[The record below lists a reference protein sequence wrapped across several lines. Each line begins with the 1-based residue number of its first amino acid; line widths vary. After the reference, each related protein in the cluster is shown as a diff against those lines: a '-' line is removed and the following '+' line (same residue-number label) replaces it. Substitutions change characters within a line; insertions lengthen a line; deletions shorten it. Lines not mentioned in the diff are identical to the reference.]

1 MEIVGWALNNIV
13 PFLVIITLLVF
24 VHEMGHFLIAR
35 RCGVRVE
42 VFSIGFGPELFGWT
56 GRDSGTRWRVSAIPL
71 GGYVKFFGDADAASG
86 PTDQSTLSVDQ
97 RQYSFHAKPLW
108 QRAAVVA
115 GGPLAN
121 LLFALVALMVL
132 FMIVGRS
139 FTPPVIGVVNP
150 GGAAAEAGLL
160 PNDRV
165 LSADGRSIES
175 FEDLLQTAQM
185 NPGIEIPF
193 SVSREGRTLD
203 MTVKPVARDLVDRF
217 GNSHR
222 LGDLGIASLNSLP
235 VIGGV
240 NSGSAA
246 ERAGMQ
252 AGDRIVSVA
261 GTPVN
266 SFTGLRDVVIE
277 NPGTPLE
284 LVVERAG
291 VRQTIVVTPTPTTAV
306 DPDGKQR
313 EIGLLGIS
321 NAVVSEHQ
329 RLGPGQ
335 ALLQSGKQVVY
346 MTETIFTVIKQIILG
361 LRPANEIGGPLR
373 IAKVSGEASQIGWEA
388 VVMLVIG
395 LSVTLGVFNLL
406 PVPMLDGG
414 HLAFYAYEAVRGR
427 PLSLRAQEYALR
439 FGLFLVLCLV
449 VFATWNDLVLLKV
462 GELVGKI
469 GQ

>member
-1 MEIVGWALNNIV
+1 MEIVDWALNNIV
-13 PFLVIITLLVF
+13 PFLLIITLLVF

-56 GRDSGTRWRVSAIPL
+56 GKETGTRWRFSAIPL

-86 PTDQSTLSVDQ
+86 PADQTALSPDE
-97 RQYSFHAKPLW
+97 RRYSFHAKPLW

-121 LLFALVALMVL
+121 LLFALVALMAL

-150 GGAAAEAGLL
+150 GSAAAEAGLQ

-165 LSADGRSIES
+165 VAADGRSIES

-193 SVSREGRTLD
+193 SVARDGRTLD
-203 MTVKPVARDLVDRF
+203 LVVTPVARDMVDRF

-222 LGDLGIASLNSLP
+222 LGDLGVASLNSLP
-235 VIGGV
+235 VVGAV
-240 NSGSAA
+240 NADSAA
-246 ERAGMQ
+246 ERAGLQ
-252 AGDRIVSVA
+252 AGDRIISVA
-261 GTPVN
+261 GTTVN

-277 NPGTPLE
+277 NPGKPLE

-291 VRQTIVVTPTPTTAV
+291 APRTLVVTPTPTIATG
-306 DPDGKQR
+306 PDGKQR

-329 RLGPGQ
+329 RLGPAQ
-335 ALLQSGKQVVY
+335 ALLHSGRQVVY
-346 MTETIFTVIKQIILG
+346 MTETIFTVVKQIILG

-388 VVMLVIG
+388 VVMLIIG